1 MKSFNLTEVLFYCA
15 FASII
20 GILISFSIGSYLA
33 ASSIETVLT
42 GIQIQQVTIQFN
54 ETMIADV
61 INKSIAQTQYETRL
75 QYEKVN
81 P

>member
-1 MKSFNLTEVLFYCA
+1 MNSFNLTEVLFYCA
-15 FASII
+15 FTSV
-20 GILISFSIGSYLA
+20 GILISFSIWSYLA

-42 GIQIQQVTIQFN
+42 GIQIQQVNIQFN

-61 INKSIAQTQYETRL
+61 INKSIVQAQYETRL